1 VTGVTRQVVKRAV
14 ITLSAD
20 AGHRRNSGS
29 GGYNNQ
35 SVYFLGDLW
44 LRSRNRFLK

>member
-14 ITLSAD
+14 ITVPAD
-20 AGHRRNSGS
+20 AGHRLNCGS

-35 SVYFLGDLW
+35 SV
-44 LRSRNRFLK
+44 